1 MISGL
6 ICVGDRTTHGG
17 TVITGD
23 AISIIG
29 NRAMARAGDM
39 TICPKCKGTFP
50 ILAGN
55 GIINAP
61 NGVPYA
67 RHMDRTACGARLLA
81 SQDTTLASDME
92 TPFAAEFDTAGR
104 LTSAAREVL
113 VAQST
118 RMLAADRALFPY
130 YALRL
135 AGRAAPRV
143 RRPVCASAR

>member
-6 ICVGDRTTHGG
+6 IRVGDRTTHGG

-23 AISIIG
+23 VTSIIG

-55 GIINAP
+55 GIITAP

-81 SQDTTLASDME
+81 SQGTTLASDME
-92 TPFAAEFDTAGR
+92 MPEATDFEPAGIAAVTESGLCLDCLIKAATAG
-104 LTSAAREVL
+104 AV
-113 VAQST
+113 VV
-118 RMLAADRALFPY
+118 
-130 YALRL
+130 
-135 AGRAAPRV
+135 V
-143 RRPVCASAR
+143 RG

>member
-23 AISIIG
+23 ATSIIG

-55 GIINAP
+55 GIITAP

-92 TPFAAEFDTAGR
+92 TP
-104 LTSAAREVL
+104 V
-113 VAQST
+113 
-118 RMLAADRALFPY
+118 AADFEP
-130 YALRL
+130 
-135 AGRAAPRV
+135 AGIAAVTASGLCLDCLMKAAMAGAATVV
-143 RRPVCASAR
+143 RG

>member
-23 AISIIG
+23 ATSIIG

-55 GIINAP
+55 GIITAP

-67 RHMDRTACGARLLA
+67 RHMDHTACGARVLA
-81 SQDTTLASDME
+81 SQDSTLASDME
-92 TPFAAEFDTAGR
+92 TPDAIGFEPAATAAVTGSG
-104 LTSAAREVL
+104 LCLDCLIKAAM
-113 VAQST
+113 AG
-118 RMLAADRALFPY
+118 AATV
-130 YALRL
+130 
-135 AGRAAPRV
+135 V
-143 RRPVCASAR
+143 RG